1 MSIPNSLS
9 LPLNLSLD
17 LILYM
22 CYKIIS
28 VLKYFVILPR
38 SLKRKKETKIFDH
51 DPFAFLHHVKLFTE
65 CDPYTSIPYSTP
77 EKL

>member
-17 LILYM
+17 LILYI

-38 SLKRKKETKIFDH
+38 SLKMFVILPKKEKGN
-51 DPFAFLHHVKLFTE
+51 
-65 CDPYTSIPYSTP
+65 
-77 EKL
+77 

>member
-17 LILYM
+17 LILYI

-38 SLKRKKETKIFDH
+38 SLKIFDH